1 MQMEMNGSINDDQE
15 PGAGGNNNTGA
26 NSKDTAGVMVELEP
40 VGRSSA
46 GGFSGAHAYS
56 SPGK

>member
-1 MQMEMNGSINDDQE
+1 MNGSINDDQE